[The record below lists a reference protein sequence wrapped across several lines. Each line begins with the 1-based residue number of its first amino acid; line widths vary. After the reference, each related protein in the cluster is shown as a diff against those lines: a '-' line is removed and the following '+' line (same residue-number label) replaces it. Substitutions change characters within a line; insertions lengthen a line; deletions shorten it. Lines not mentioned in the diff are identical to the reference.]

1 MSLFLSSVSTTPSN
15 RMCLLLF
22 TLLVSSN
29 SPRQR
34 LMRRKNCT
42 HTRLIFNTAL
52 SSSFTNGLLILSI
65 NFKVFI
71 VDSFS
76 VPRNTSRRFCRKVKI
91 KSSKPPNDL
100 LKKCSFNLKKVV
112 FFQLFSFLVL
122 LFISFI
128 WFHPIGQTDGQ
139 TEVKCNFHRL

>member
-1 MSLFLSSVSTTPSN
+1 MSLFLSSLSATPSD
-15 RMCLLLF
+15 RMCFFIF

-29 SPRQR
+29 SPCQR
-34 LMRRKNCT
+34 LMRRNKCNQ
-42 HTRLIFNTAL
+42 TRLIVNTAL
-52 SSSFTNGLLILSI
+52 SSSFVNGLLILSI

-100 LKKCSFNLKKVV
+100 LKKCSFTLKKII
-112 FFQLFSFLVL
+112 FFQLFSFFLL

-128 WFHPIGQTDGQ
+128 WFHPIGQTDRQ
-139 TEVKCNFHRL
+139 TEEKSVFHRL

>member
-1 MSLFLSSVSTTPSN
+1 MSLFLSSVSATPSD
-15 RMCLLLF
+15 RMCLLIF

-29 SPRQR
+29 SPCHR
-34 LMRRKNCT
+34 LMRRNKCN
-42 HTRLIFNTAL
+42 HTRLIVNTAL

-91 KSSKPPNDL
+91 KSFKPPNDFM
-100 LKKCSFNLKKVV
+100 KKCSFSLKKLI

-128 WFHPIGQTDGQ
+128 WFHPVGQTDGQ